1 MPGQQHVID
10 VTAAIER
17 ARFGRFQF
25 LITALCALIAA
36 LDGFDTQAIAYVAP
50 VIAEQWGMNVA
61 GFGPIFGAGLAGLTV
76 GAFILSPAADRFGR
90 KSIILLSMLIFGVFS
105 LVTAWAG
112 TMNELLLYRFL
123 TGVGLGGAM
132 PNIIALTS
140 EYAPA
145 RLRATLV
152 TVMFCGFPFGST
164 IGGVI
169 SAPLIGAFGWQ
180 SVFIVGGIAPLA
192 VLLVLIVFLPESLRY
207 LVASNASRERIAA
220 ILRRLDPDNAARVEA
235 GSSFVLHEPKAAG
248 FTVAKLFQ
256 DGRARTTLLLWAAFF
271 MNLLVMYFLVN
282 WLPSL
287 LRASGMPIQ
296 TAILS
301 TAVLNLGGVVGAIV
315 LGRMIDRMNPHLVL
329 GTAYAASALFIA
341 GVAFGAHDLWL
352 LMPAVFLAG
361 FGVVGAQI
369 GMNALA
375 AGIYPTAI
383 RSTGVGWALGIGRI
397 GSIIGPVAGGAL
409 LGAGWSAQG
418 VVLTAVVPALLASL
432 AVFAL
437 RRHRVPAGTLTAS
450 ATLAH

>member
-1 MPGQQHVID
+1 
-10 VTAAIER
+10 
-17 ARFGRFQF
+17 
-25 LITALCALIAA
+25 
-36 LDGFDTQAIAYVAP
+36 
-50 VIAEQWGMNVA
+50 
-61 GFGPIFGAGLAGLTV
+61 
-76 GAFILSPAADRFGR
+76 
-90 KSIILLSMLIFGVFS
+90 
-105 LVTAWAG
+105 
-112 TMNELLLYRFL
+112 
-123 TGVGLGGAM
+123 
-132 PNIIALTS
+132 
-140 EYAPA
+140 
-145 RLRATLV
+145 
-152 TVMFCGFPFGST
+152 
-164 IGGVI
+164 
-169 SAPLIGAFGWQ
+169 LIGTFGWQ

-207 LVASNASRERIAA
+207 LVASDAPRERIAA
-220 ILRRLDPDNAARVEA
+220 ILRRLDPDNAARIEA

-248 FTVAKLFQ
+248 FTVTKLFQ

-287 LRASGMPIQ
+287 LRASGMPIR

-301 TAVLNLGGVVGAIV
+301 TAVLNLGGVVGAIA

-329 GTAYAASALFIA
+329 GAAYAASALFIV
-341 GVAFGAHDLWL
+341 GVAFGAHDPWL

-418 VVLTAVVPALLASL
+418 VVLTAVAPALLASL

-437 RRHRVPAGTLTAS
+437 RRHRVPVGKLTAS